1 MKLKL
6 SMKKVP
12 KPRDKWELL
21 AWVAIL
27 VIVVSLIGL
36 TWSGMGQPLDRAKV
50 NLVPILTPTP
60 VPTDT
65 PTPVPTTSKKTTA
78 TPVPTSSPTATPKAT
93 AKP

>member
-6 SMKKVP
+6 STKNVP

-27 VIVVSLIGL
+27 AIIVSLIGL
-36 TWSGMGQPLDRAKV
+36 TWSGMGQPLNRAKV

-60 VPTDT
+60 SPTET
-65 PTPVPTTSKKTTA
+65 PTPVPTSVKKTTA
-78 TPVPTSSPTATPKAT
+78 TPAPTATPTATPKAT